1 MFKKLDKLIIKAFI
15 GPFIATFFI
24 TLLVLVM
31 QFFWLYIDD
40 FVGKGIDTRIIFE
53 FIFYQSAVL
62 VPLALPL
69 AILLSSLMAF
79 GNLGES
85 FELVAI
91 KSAGISLLRFMRP
104 LFFVCVL
111 LGGVAFAFSNYVIPV
126 ANLKSRTLLS
136 DIVYAKPAFD
146 LKEGVFYDKIPN
158 FAIKIGKKEA
168 NDSVIKDVIIYE
180 QGNPLQDNFIIA
192 KSGVMR
198 VTENKRF
205 LEFNLKDGWRYQERG
220 NYYDPRSIEYIRI
233 GFKEYKKQFDLST
246 LGFNN
251 RTADSVNKNNER
263 MYSMR
268 QLEKTID
275 SLQRENKQIK
285 AQSESELI
293 RQFRFVGLIDTA
305 WSKLQPDS
313 LQQPDSSKKGFALA
327 TNFDE
332 LLPDSAETNVNQNIR
347 NIAGSIRVTNE
358 SMINNLKDKERN
370 LRKHKIE
377 WHRKIVLSLAC
388 IVLFMIGAPLGA
400 IIRKGGLG
408 TPLIFAI
415 IFFMIF
421 YFSSTAG
428 EKFAKEN
435 TLSPFGGMWL
445 ATFILLPVGI
455 FLIYKAMRDSNLF
468 NRDFYNRISRAIGQL
483 WNKRS
488 KKLQ

>member
-1 MFKKLDKLIIKAFI
+1 MFKKLDKLIVKAFI

-40 FVGKGIDTRIIFE
+40 FVGKGIDTKIIFE
-53 FIFYQSAVL
+53 FILYQSAVL

-69 AILLSSLMAF
+69 AILLSALMTF
-79 GNLGES
+79 GNLGER

-104 LFFVCVL
+104 LFIVCIL
-111 LGGVAFAFSNYVIPV
+111 LAGVAFTFSNYVIPV

-136 DIVYAKPAFD
+136 DIVFAAPAFD

-168 NDSVIKDVIIYE
+168 NDSVIQDVIIYE
-180 QGNPLQDNFIIA
+180 QSNQLQDNFIIA

-198 VTENKRF
+198 VTGNKRF
-205 LEFNLKDGWRYQERG
+205 LEFNLTDGWRYQERG
-220 NYYDPRSIEYIRI
+220 NYYDQGNIEYIRI

-275 SLQRENKQIK
+275 SLQREYKK
-285 AQSESELI
+285 LKMQSGKDIQL
-293 RQFRFVGLIDTA
+293 QLQFVGLIDTA
-305 WSKLQPDS
+305 WSKT
-313 LQQPDSSKKGFALA
+313 FLA
-327 TNFDE
+327 DTGKTRKLKSFDE
-332 LLPDSAETNVNQNIR
+332 LLPDSAKENINQIAR
-347 NIAGSIRVTNE
+347 NLAGSVRVNNE
-358 SMINNLKDKERN
+358 VAIGTSKEKEKN
-370 LRKHKIE
+370 LRRHKIE

-388 IVLFMIGAPLGA
+388 ILLFLIGAPLGS

-421 YFSSTAG
+421 YFSSTIG
-428 EKFAKEN
+428 EKFAKEDSM
-435 TLSPFGGMWL
+435 SPFTGMWL
-445 ATFILLPVGI
+445 SIFILLPIGL
-455 FLIYKAMRDSNLF
+455 FLIYKALHDSRLF
-468 NRDFYNRISRAIGQL
+468 NNELYVKAVKQIGKL
-483 WNKRS
+483 VRFKS
-488 KKLQ
+488 KQ